1 MAKSL
6 SSLKPTTALS
16 PPVIRVCATVGV
28 GRTTF
33 ATSADKPVVLP
44 TADSFRKT
52 KAAQLPPLMPTENQ

>member
-1 MAKSL
+1 MAISL
-6 SSLKPTTALS
+6 ASLKSTTALS
-16 PPVIRVCATVGV
+16 PPVIRVSATDGV

-52 KAAQLPPLMPTENQ
+52 KAAQLPPLMPTEKQ